1 MIYRQDPIIIP
12 RGIRYLSDW
21 FEFKFFKLPMKCIIN
36 KQIPGCGFTEYC
48 LTGPENVIL
57 CSPRKILLENK
68 WDQHKNEVYLVVNE
82 LDKEKDIDKDL
93 SGKAISKGSKFVAT
107 LEEKIDPN
115 IRKTDIY
122 NRLMREI
129 KEYITFRKFYNAP
142 YKILVTYDSY
152 RIVQD
157 ILIALDVFKG
167 SYTVVDE
174 FQSILHDSRF
184 KSSTEIEFLSYL
196 KKSHSA
202 IFVSATP
209 MLDEYLNMLS
219 EFDGLPYLTLDWYS
233 DDPSRVV
240 KPSIKP
246 LTMRSV
252 GTKAEEIINTYLKG
266 DFERAVRIVNGYP
279 REIISDEA
287 VLYMNSVNHIIS
299 IIKKCNLQPEQ
310 VNILCSSTEANKR
323 KILRKLGK
331 GFSIG
336 KVPKKGEKPKMF
348 TFCTSTVY
356 LGADFYSLCAR
367 TFIFSDS
374 NIDSLAVDISDD
386 LPQIL
391 GRQRLFENPW
401 KNSANFYY
409 RTTCDFRKVP
419 QEEFDKII
427 KSKKEKTESL
437 LISYQ
442 TSPTEKTK
450 QDLAENYQKVAVS
463 YNYKDDYVAVNTR
476 GESGLTPVFNNLVLI
491 NEIRAFKIQQLDYI
505 DRCSVFATIHNNL
518 TPEDKINQEVAKFFD
533 EYRELTLFKQKLKL
547 LCEYGLSK
555 EAINIVLDQI
565 GEHDKIKTYYLTL
578 GPQRL
583 RALNY
588 DKYYIER
595 DLGIVVFSPELL
607 LDSIY
612 SEFKVGDK
620 LSLSWIKAKLAD
632 LYSSINYKSTP
643 KASDLEN
650 FFVVKKCKISL
661 PDKTRTNGIEL
672 VSSMEHEL
680 REKLKMAQ

>member
-1 MIYRQDPIIIP
+1 MIYKQDPIIIP

-246 LTMRSV
+246 LTMKSV

-287 VLYMNSVNHIIS
+287 VLYVNSVNHIIS
-299 IIKKCNLQPEQ
+299 IIKKCGLTPEQ
-310 VNILCSSTEANKR
+310 CNILCSSTEANKK

-336 KVPKKGEKPKMF
+336 KVPEKGEKPKMF

-419 QEEFDKII
+419 QEEFDKEII
-427 KSKKEKTESL
+427 RKKERTESL

-442 TSPTEKTK
+442 SSPTESTK
-450 QDLAENYQKVAVS
+450 KVLAEGYRDLASLK
-463 YNYKDDYVAVNTR
+463 NYKDDYVAVNTR
-476 GESGLTPVFNNLVLI
+476 GDDGLTPVFNNLVLV

-505 DRCSVFATIHNNL
+505 DRCSVFATIHNKL
-518 TPEDKINQEVAKFFD
+518 TPEDKINQEVTKFFN
-533 EYRELTLFKQKLKL
+533 EYKELTLFKQKLKL

-555 EAINIVLDQI
+555 EALNVVLDQI
-565 GEHDKIKTYYLTL
+565 GETDNIKSYYLAL

-583 RALNY
+583 RALGYN
-588 DKYYIER
+588 KTYIER
-595 DLGIVVFSPELL
+595 DLGIVTFSPELL
-607 LDSIY
+607 LDTIY

-650 FFVVKKCKISL
+650 FFVIKKCKIAL
-661 PDKTRTNGIEL
+661 PDKKRIDGIEL